1 MVAHTGNAWEGPP
14 AFADVLFVLNS
25 RVWRSQRIA
34 NVCRFSPA
42 LLYGLLYTSMEI
54 SKRLSHQTSK
64 RSHKP
69 MDCATRFISSVS
81 CLEIQEPWIA
91 LLIPKVVG
99 QRLDRASQFDGKNPI
114 DSAGRF
120 VL

>member
-1 MVAHTGNAWEGPP
+1 V
-14 AFADVLFVLNS
+14 FADVLGVLHS
-25 RVWRSQRIA
+25 WVLFSLRIV
-34 NVCRFSPA
+34 NVRCFSPA
-42 LLYGLLYTSMEI
+42 LLYGLLYTAMGI

-64 RSHKP
+64 WPHKP
-69 MDCATRFISSVS
+69 MDCATRFISSES

-99 QRLDRASQFDGKNPI
+99 QRLDRASQFNGKNPI
-114 DSAGRF
+114 DSAGGL